1 MAASLNMRWAD
12 ISGLRKME
20 KALDALGPK
29 KVAVI
34 AARSLNHSG
43 AKGKTRARRE
53 LTAQTGLPNKTINA
67 AMRVTRASA
76 ATLEFRIRAIGGDVA
91 LKHFAARETRR
102 GVSAKPFNQ
111 RQIFK
116 GTFIKGGRWPHR
128 VAIGRGGQVFE
139 RTGSGRTPIEKVK
152 SGVIIPRE
160 MVQGETAKAWQDT
173 LARSLPTRFA
183 HDISRATGQVF
194 K

>member
-1 MAASLNMRWAD
+1 MAASLSMRWAD
-12 ISGLRKME
+12 ISGLKKME
-20 KALDALGPK
+20 KALDALGPQK
-29 KVAVI
+29 LAVI
-34 AARSLNHSG
+34 GARSLNHSG
-43 AKGKTRARRE
+43 AKGKTKARRE
-53 LTAQTGLPNKTINA
+53 LTAQTGLPNKTINT

-76 ATLEFRIRAIGGDVA
+76 ATLAFLIRAKGGDIA

-111 RQIFK
+111 RQVFK
-116 GTFIKGGRWPHR
+116 GTFIKGGRWPRR
-128 VAIGRGGQVFE
+128 VALGRGGQAFE
-139 RTGSGRTPIEKVK
+139 RTGAGRTPIEKVK

-173 LARSLPTRFA
+173 LARALPTRFA
-183 HDISRATGQVF
+183 HDVGRATGGVF